1 VLIRSTVEAPA
12 EVPHFVGALP
22 NTLLQ
27 RLFHIR

>member
-22 NTLLQ
+22 NTLQ